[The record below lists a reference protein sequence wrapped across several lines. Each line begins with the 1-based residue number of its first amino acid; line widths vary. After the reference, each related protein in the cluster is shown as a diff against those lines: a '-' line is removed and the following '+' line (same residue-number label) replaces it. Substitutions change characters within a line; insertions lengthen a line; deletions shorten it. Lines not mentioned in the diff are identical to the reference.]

1 MNTGVISSR
10 YAKALL
16 LLTQETGRG
25 EQVFDQARALLR
37 NPDVAPSPLEPDL
50 AKLVALLHRN
60 GRGSYLKLIL
70 NTFVRMYCFST
81 NTRLAH
87 LTTAVP
93 AEGLEEKL
101 SKLISEKTGLRVI
114 TETEVDPRIVGGFI
128 LDIDDYMLDASV
140 QTQIDRIKAQFI
152 EKNNRIV

>member
-1 MNTGVISSR
+1 MNTGVISTR

-16 LLTQETGRG
+16 LLTQESGRG

-50 AKLVALLHRN
+50 AKLVALLHKNR
-60 GRGSYLKLIL
+60 RGSYLKLIL
-70 NTFVRMYCFST
+70 NTYVRMYCRST
-81 NTRLAH
+81 NSRLAH
-87 LTTAVP
+87 LETAVETP
-93 AEGLEEKL
+93 GLAEKL
-101 SKLISEKTGLRVI
+101 SKIITDKTGLRVI
-114 TETEVDPRIVGGFI
+114 METEINPEILGGFV

-140 QTQIDRIKAQFI
+140 LRQIESIKAQFI